1 MAALLAAALCLR
13 LRVRRYTPWIYW
25 LTVVLD
31 GFVCTQITD
40 LLTDGLGVSLY
51 ASTAVFGGAR
61 CDFRGLIRRRAHAV
75 DS

>member
-25 LTVVLD
+25 LTLVLD

-51 ASTAVFGGAR
+51 ASTAVFAAALAAI
-61 CDFRGLIRRRAHAV
+61 FAV
-75 DS
+75 